1 MAETTTP
8 KKLNGKVAIVTG
20 AASGIGAVT
29 ARHFAEQGALAVVIA
44 DVQDSKGRELASS
57 IGTNRCTYIHCD
69 VTDEEQVRSLVDST
83 VHLYGRLDIM
93 FSNAGIVSG
102 SHQTVLDLDLK
113 LYDRVMAVNSRGM
126 AACVKHAARVMIEG
140 QVRGSIVCTASL
152 TAESGTEFAT
162 DYTMSKHAVLGLV
175 RSASK
180 QLAARGVRVNCV
192 SPGSVLTP
200 LLCDML
206 KVGMEDLGK
215 MIAPMY
221 ARSGNGMLTEKHVAD
236 AVVFLASEE
245 AEFVTGHNLV
255 VDGGVN
261 PL

>member
-1 MAETTTP
+1 MAETTTL

-29 ARHFAEQGALAVVIA
+29 ARHFAEHGALAVVIA
-44 DVQDSKGRELASS
+44 DVQDNKGRELASS

-126 AACVKHAARVMIEG
+126 AACVKHAARVMVLLIFM
-140 QVRGSIVCTASL
+140 VFSIYF
-152 TAESGTEFAT
+152 G
-162 DYTMSKHAVLGLV
+162 VL
-175 RSASK
+175 
-180 QLAARGVRVNCV
+180 
-192 SPGSVLTP
+192 
-200 LLCDML
+200 
-206 KVGMEDLGK
+206 
-215 MIAPMY
+215 II
-221 ARSGNGMLTEKHVAD
+221 
-236 AVVFLASEE
+236 
-245 AEFVTGHNLV
+245 
-255 VDGGVN
+255 
-261 PL
+261 